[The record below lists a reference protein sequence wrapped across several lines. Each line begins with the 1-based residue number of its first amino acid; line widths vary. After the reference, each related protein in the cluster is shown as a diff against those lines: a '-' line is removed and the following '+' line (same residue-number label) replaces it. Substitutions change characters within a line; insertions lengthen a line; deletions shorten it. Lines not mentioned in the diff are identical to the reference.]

1 MSTTV
6 KTLFMEATSHRKHA
20 LKSQRRAAF
29 EKLRHLSQYGNAE
42 EMAEA
47 KLALTHS
54 HFYKIHHGDV
64 AAILSALESEKD
76 N

>member
-29 EKLRHLSQYGNAE
+29 EKLRQLSQYGSAE

-47 KLALTHS
+47 KLALTYS
-54 HFYKIHHGDV
+54 QLYKLHDGDV
-64 AAILSALESEKD
+64 AAIISALESAKE